1 MLRLIVP
8 ALLTLS
14 LLIGPSARAQTDTEP
29 ARREVARA
37 LIKAMD
43 ELTGP
48 ERSIKATSG
57 AMRQGLQQQ
66 MAADHRL
73 SPAQRQRAVDVM
85 SEELT
90 AAVTEMMR
98 EVMPTVY
105 AGMEMLYVQRFSLAE
120 LQELL
125 RFYTSSLGRKSVNVM
140 LDDMPQLMQ
149 PMMNSMQAQAPQ
161 LHKRM
166 EAATDRLRAEGIEL
180 KPAKP

>member
-1 MLRLIVP
+1 MFRLIIP

-14 LLIGPSARAQTDTEP
+14 LLTSPDANAQTDSEQ
-29 ARREVARA
+29 ARREVAKS

-66 MAADHRL
+66 LAADQRL
-73 SPAQRQRAVDVM
+73 TPAQQQRAVDVM

-90 AAVTEMMR
+90 HAVTEMMR

-105 AGMEMLYVQRFSLAE
+105 AGMETVYVQRFSLAE
-120 LQELL
+120 LQELQ
-125 RFYTSSLGRKSVNVM
+125 RFYTGSLGRKSVNVM
-140 LDDMPQLMQ
+140 MDDMPRLMQ
-149 PMMNSMQAQAPQ
+149 PMMNTLQAQAPRLQ
-161 LHKRM
+161 QRM
-166 EAATDRLRAEGIEL
+166 EAVTERLRAEGIDL

>member
-66 MAADHRL
+66 MAADLRL

-161 LHKRM
+161 LQKRM
-166 EAATDRLRAEGIEL
+166 EAVTERLRAEGIEL

>member
-1 MLRLIVP
+1 MLQLLLPVLIML
-8 ALLTLS
+8 ALLTA
-14 LLIGPSARAQTDTEP
+14 PDAKAQTDTEP
-29 ARREVARA
+29 ARREVAKA

-73 SPAQRQRAVDVM
+73 SPAQQRRAVDVM

-105 AGMEMLYVQRFSLAE
+105 AGMETLYLQRFSLAE

-140 LDDMPQLMQ
+140 LDDMPQLRQ

-161 LHKRM
+161 LQKRM
-166 EAATDRLRAEGIEL
+166 EAVTERLRAEGIEL